1 MPAVQRLAD
10 RVGDE
15 PLHLHAAPGAV

>member
-1 MPAVQRLAD
+1 MPAVQRLSD